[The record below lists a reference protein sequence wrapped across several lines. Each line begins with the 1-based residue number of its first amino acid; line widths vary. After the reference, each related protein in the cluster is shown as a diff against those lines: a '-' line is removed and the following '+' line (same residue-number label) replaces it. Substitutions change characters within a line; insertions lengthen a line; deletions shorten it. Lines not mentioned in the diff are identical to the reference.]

1 MWISFNVCVCVCV
14 CVCVFKKKKKM
25 VSWAASLEIVF
36 ALVSTV
42 IHRIILGKPHCL
54 GLHNLA
60 FLEKPNCTLKDQLSS
75 EGVEMQKAL
84 LPAVCK

>member
-1 MWISFNVCVCVCV
+1 M
-14 CVCVFKKKKKM
+14 CVCVFNKKKKM
-25 VSWAASLEIVF
+25 VSWAASLGIVF
-36 ALVSTV
+36 ALVSAV
-42 IHRIILGKPHCL
+42 IHCIFLGKPHCL

-84 LPAVCK
+84 LPDIYK

>member
-1 MWISFNVCVCVCV
+1 MCV
-14 CVCVFKKKKKM
+14 CVCVFNKKKKM

-36 ALVSTV
+36 ALVSAV

-60 FLEKPNCTLKDQLSS
+60 SLEKPNHTLKDRLSS
-75 EGVEMQKAL
+75 EGAEMQKAL
-84 LPAVCK
+84 LPAICE